1 MENQKLFSE
10 IKLNLIGIIGKIFID
25 FLFFTIRI
33 KRAGFEGAG
42 QGGDSEKV
50 IYAIWHSRMLLFSY
64 LYKGVS
70 GITLVSESNDG
81 EIATRI
87 IHRQGNKVFR
97 GSTTR
102 GGLRAMVKLIKALK
116 EKDHV
121 VFITVDGPQGPRCK
135 VQPGVIA
142 LAKKTGYP
150 ILAAS
155 YSGKKIKVFSSWDRF
170 VLPLPF
176 TTCRVVYGSPMI
188 VQKDAD
194 KEEEKRCR
202 VKLENE
208 LNQITDEADQFFGHH
223 II

>member
-1 MENQKLFSE
+1 MEQQTRFSE
-10 IKLNLIGIIGKIFID
+10 IKLTLIGIIGKVLID
-25 FLFFTIRI
+25 LLFLSIRI
-33 KRAGFEGAG
+33 KRDGFERVREVAE
-42 QGGDSEKV
+42 SEKV
-50 IYAIWHSRMLLFSY
+50 IYAIWHSRMVLFSY

-70 GITLVSESNDG
+70 GITLVSESKDG

-87 IHRQGNKVFR
+87 IHQQGNKAFR

-102 GGLRAMVKLIKALK
+102 GGPRALVKMIKALK
-116 EKDHV
+116 EKDRV
-121 VFITVDGPQGPRCK
+121 AFLTVDGPQGPRCR

-170 VLPLPF
+170 VVPFPF
-176 TTCRVVYGSPMI
+176 TKCRVVYGSPLI
-188 VQKDAD
+188 VPKDAD
-194 KEEEKRCR
+194 KEEEKRCL

-208 LNQITDEADQFFGHH
+208 LNQITDEADQFFGHY
-223 II
+223 IN